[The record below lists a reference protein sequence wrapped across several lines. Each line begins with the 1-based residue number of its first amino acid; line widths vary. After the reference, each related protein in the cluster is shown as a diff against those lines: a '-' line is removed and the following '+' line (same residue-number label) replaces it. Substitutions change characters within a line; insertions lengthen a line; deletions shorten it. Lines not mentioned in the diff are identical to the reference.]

1 VVIAQ
6 DLYLPPFEVDIFLPA
21 ASFAEAEGT
30 LTSIEGRVQE
40 LRSVEHFEPGAAHG
54 FARPDWRIFADLAAR
69 LGRTDLRYS
78 DAAAVRAAMRADLP
92 GFAAEGDR
100 SPRRMTPIAPDV
112 SSLSAARPPLAVR
125 SPLAADSAV
134 GARSTDGPAGRGRFI
149 LVSEQPSFRHR
160 GIDLAAV
167 VEGLGEL
174 HLEEGLAMNPDD
186 LARLGV
192 EEGGTVTVT
201 LDGGDLVR
209 AVRSDPDCPRGAAYL
224 TRGESWDWPTHAV
237 RVRIRAGDRS
247 RAARP
252 ARQASSAPRASS
264 ARQGGSARQGSSAPE
279 ARVAGGSPA
288 DERGGGRGRGR

>member
-1 VVIAQ
+1 
-6 DLYLPPFEVDIFLPA
+6 
-21 ASFAEAEGT
+21 
-30 LTSIEGRVQE
+30 
-40 LRSVEHFEPGAAHG
+40 
-54 FARPDWRIFADLAAR
+54 
-69 LGRTDLRYS
+69 
-78 DAAAVRAAMRADLP
+78 M
-92 GFAAEGDR
+92 
-100 SPRRMTPIAPDV
+100 
-112 SSLSAARPPLAVR
+112 
-125 SPLAADSAV
+125 
-134 GARSTDGPAGRGRFI
+134 
-149 LVSEQPSFRHR
+149 
-160 GIDLAAV
+160 